1 MAAKV
6 EAKKPGAL
14 TRLAARATE
23 GTATAEREVLI
34 PLDKI
39 RFDPKQPRTAFHP
52 LDGRVSEKDEN
63 YIKELSG
70 SIAHSGLIQ
79 AITVQE
85 MADGSYL
92 VVVGECR
99 TRAHL
104 LLGRSTIRAIVRN
117 DLKSPALRLIYQLA
131 ENVNRQDL
139 TDGELAVSIRLLMEG
154 SEADGIAKMN
164 QAEVA
169 AYLGKSEGWVTR
181 YVKFGDEETKRVW
194 FDSGIADTVEK
205 VYRLS
210 ILPPPVQ
217 MEVVR
222 RASLPE
228 GDPERLE
235 KPLNRS
241 VIDELALEAK
251 REKLRGQQAPATPA
265 NEPGRDPHTVDL
277 ESGKTDAEQHG
288 ASSIPPGDTSPTGT
302 SAQPDP
308 IAQALAESATAGQA
322 GVAGGSNSNVGTSAT
337 QSSGYQLPATARTEI
352 LGGAAAVV
360 GAGASRQAVQAP
372 INCKVSLAN
381 LAALLEA
388 LADDD
393 GLLNS
398 AMGLRCELSI
408 PGEFAK
414 QLANRLVGV
423 IVSDQELPATVQQ
436 ELSKL
441 G

>member
-1 MAAKV
+1 MVAKV
-6 EAKKPGAL
+6 EAKVAAKKPGGAL

-23 GTATAEREVLI
+23 GAATAEREVLI

-63 YIKELSG
+63 YIKELSE

-85 MADGSYL
+85 MPDGSYL

-104 LLGRSTIRAIVRN
+104 LLGRQTIRGIIRN

-217 MEVVR
+217 MDVVR

-241 VIDELALEAK
+241 VIDGLALEAK
-251 REKLRGQQAPATPA
+251 REKLRNQQAPAAPA

-277 ESGKTDAEQHG
+277 ESGKTDAEKLG
-288 ASSIPPGDTSPTGT
+288 GGETVPAAGM
-302 SAQPDP
+302 QPDP
-308 IAQALAESATAGQA
+308 IAQALAESAAAGQE
-322 GVAGGSNSNVGTSAT
+322 GVAGGSNNNVGTSAT
-337 QSSGYQLPATARTEI
+337 QGGGYQLPAIARTEI

-381 LAALLEA
+381 LAALLEV